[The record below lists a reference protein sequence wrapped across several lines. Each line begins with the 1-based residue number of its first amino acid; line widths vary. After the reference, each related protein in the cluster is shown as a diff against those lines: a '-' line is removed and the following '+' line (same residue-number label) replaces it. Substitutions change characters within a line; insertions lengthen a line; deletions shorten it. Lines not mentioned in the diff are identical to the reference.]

1 MHSLRRRLKAQHEV
15 IGTQSARLAQMQ
27 VSMEQP
33 GLIQDYTTCQSM
45 YVHVFLDAICA
56 LHTIYQLN
64 LAKLIFGNLHQ
75 N

>member
-1 MHSLRRRLKAQHEV
+1 MVKAFVYIYMHSLRRRLKAQHEV

-33 GLIQDYTTCQSM
+33 GLIQDYTTCRSM
-45 YVHVFLDAICA
+45 YVHVFLDAIYT

-64 LAKLIFGNLHQ
+64 LAN
-75 N
+75 